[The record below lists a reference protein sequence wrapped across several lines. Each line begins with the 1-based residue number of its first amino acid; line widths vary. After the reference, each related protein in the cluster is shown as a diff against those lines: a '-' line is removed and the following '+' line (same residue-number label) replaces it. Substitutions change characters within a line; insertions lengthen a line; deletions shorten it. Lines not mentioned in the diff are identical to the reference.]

1 MAQRTDP
8 VGGWN
13 FTVSLMDAAGAAATA
28 ISVTVG
34 GKPVQAG
41 FNECHG
47 LEAVMTVEE
56 YREGGR
62 NDAVLRFPG
71 RVTWSPLRLRRG
83 VAFSDDLL
91 KWFGTFV
98 AGRGKRRDGVITLLS
113 DTGEPVRAWRFL
125 RGVPSK
131 WTGPALNAG
140 ASALAFEELEIQH
153 EGLQVEGGGAIS
165 QVAGAIGS
173 LARSLGG

>member
-1 MAQRTDP
+1 MARKDP

-13 FTVSLMDAAGAAATA
+13 FTVSLLDTASAAATT
-28 ISVTVG
+28 ISVTLG

-41 FNECHG
+41 FSECHG

-71 RVTWSPLRLRRG
+71 RIGWSPLRLRRG
-83 VAFSDDLL
+83 VAFNDDLL
-91 KWFGTFV
+91 KWFATFV
-98 AGRGKRRDGVITLLS
+98 QGKGKRRDGVITLLS
-113 DTGEPVRAWRFL
+113 DPGEPVRAWRFL
-125 RGVPSK
+125 RGLPTK
-131 WTGPALNAG
+131 WTGPTLNA
-140 ASALAFEELEIQH
+140 AANALAIEELEIQH
-153 EGLQVEGGGAIS
+153 EGLQVTGGGAVS

-173 LARSLGG
+173 LARSL